1 MKAHTP
7 AHSTD
12 HRITAS
18 ALDFTL
24 PPELEAHAPAEA
36 RGAVDRSDVRLMVS
50 VGTEA
55 PVHTRFG
62 HIGEYVRPGDVLVVN
77 TSAMINAAIDGCIEG
92 VGPVVVHFS
101 AELGHGRWVV
111 ELRRPVL
118 AGEVNTTTPFSDDV
132 STRTVALVG
141 GAVVQVVERLAGSER
156 LWEAVLWSPVPM
168 IDHLASHGRPIRYA
182 YVPEQWPLSDYQTV
196 FGRHPGSAEMPSAS
210 RPFTPETIV
219 DLVTRGV
226 QFAPVLLHTG
236 VSSLER
242 HEAPYPERFIVPA
255 ATAEMINAAHA
266 NGHRVI
272 AVGTTAVRATESAT
286 DENGRVHAAAGW
298 TDLLITPE
306 RGVRAIDGLL
316 TGWHEP
322 EATHLLMLEAVAGAE
337 PLQLAYPEAIAHRY
351 YWHEFGDVHLLLP
364 SVPPAESVRYRAVCE
379 AQASKL
385 ENNSVR
391 ERSERH
397 RVTV

>member
-118 AGEVNTTTPFSDDV
+118 AGRSIP
-132 STRTVALVG
+132 
-141 GAVVQVVERLAGSER
+141 
-156 LWEAVLWSPVPM
+156 P
-168 IDHLASHGRPIRYA
+168 H
-182 YVPEQWPLSDYQTV
+182 
-196 FGRHPGSAEMPSAS
+196 PSA
-210 RPFTPETIV
+210 
-219 DLVTRGV
+219 
-226 QFAPVLLHTG
+226 
-236 VSSLER
+236 
-242 HEAPYPERFIVPA
+242 
-255 ATAEMINAAHA
+255 
-266 NGHRVI
+266 
-272 AVGTTAVRATESAT
+272 TTS
-286 DENGRVHAAAGW
+286 
-298 TDLLITPE
+298 
-306 RGVRAIDGLL
+306 
-316 TGWHEP
+316 
-322 EATHLLMLEAVAGAE
+322 
-337 PLQLAYPEAIAHRY
+337 
-351 YWHEFGDVHLLLP
+351 
-364 SVPPAESVRYRAVCE
+364 PPARWPSSAVQWC
-379 AQASKL
+379 
-385 ENNSVR
+385 
-391 ERSERH
+391 RSWNDSPGPSACGRQSSG
-397 RVTV
+397 RRFP